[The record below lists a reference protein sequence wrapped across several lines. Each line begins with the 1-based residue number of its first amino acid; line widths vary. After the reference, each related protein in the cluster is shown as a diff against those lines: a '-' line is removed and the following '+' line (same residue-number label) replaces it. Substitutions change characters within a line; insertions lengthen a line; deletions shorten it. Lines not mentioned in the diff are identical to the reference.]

1 MTTIKG
7 DGMYMKIDEFTR
19 FLDQHREE
27 YEWAQGAHEG
37 TEGIFV
43 KNKLYDAETH
53 YTDKA
58 IEGNELI
65 ALLSYSRQGKNTE
78 KITRVTGFFS
88 KVGSWNKG
96 KTGELKDR
104 HRTEI

>member
-1 MTTIKG
+1 
-7 DGMYMKIDEFTR
+7 MKVDEFTG

-27 YEWAQGAHEG
+27 YEWAQGEHEG
-37 TEGIFV
+37 TDGIFV

-53 YTDKA
+53 YTEKA
-58 IEGNELI
+58 IEGHELT

-78 KITRVTGFFS
+78 MITRVTGFFS